1 LQSCPLRNVALKIK
15 FYGGL
20 VFLVKHKGKLMLHLA
35 QIEKNE
41 SSSET
46 TLRLLAC
53 QRSEY
58 AWAVLP
64 NQESLAVDLVDHLTT
79 YGDLA
84 LVLVDLSETKQVLDV
99 QNAKDWIIGIIQNFL
114 LSGITPAFLQEEA
127 DRAEQ
132 WRQMLTL
139 QNQDLDRRALE
150 LEARREQLEQL
161 EETLKREK
169 KQIESL
175 VVQCKEQ
182 SYELDHRAAEAQARE
197 EQLERLATELNHRKN
212 QLDDIT

>member
-1 LQSCPLRNVALKIK
+1 
-15 FYGGL
+15 
-20 VFLVKHKGKLMLHLA
+20 MLHLA
-35 QIEKNE
+35 RIEKNE
-41 SSSET
+41 SSSSAK
-46 TLRLLAC
+46 LHLLAC

-58 AWAVLP
+58 AWTVLT
-64 NQESLAVDLVDHLTT
+64 NQEQLMLGESTS
-79 YGDLA
+79 YGDRAIVLA
-84 LVLVDLSETKQVLDV
+84 EVSETKEVIEI
-99 QNAKDWIIGIIQNFL
+99 KDLKEWIIDVIQNFL
-114 LSGITPAFLQEEA
+114 RNGVTPAFLQEEA

-132 WRQMLTL
+132 WRQVLTL

-182 SYELDHRAAEAQARE
+182 SNELDHRATEVQVRE
-197 EQLERLATELNHRKN
+197 EQLDRLAAELEHRKK
-212 QLDDIT
+212 QLDEVSVVAEAEPKTSNL